1 MEQVWGYKIEISKVY
16 ARRKFRSQQ
25 ETTELVQT
33 TTFEQ
38 CPTPGHESE
47 QEIIDISSALEID
60 VENPSLD
67 DIPIALQEGT

>member
-1 MEQVWGYKIEISKVY
+1 
-16 ARRKFRSQQ
+16 
-25 ETTELVQT
+25 LVQT